1 MLNDI
6 HEILKVEM
14 GWVRTGRDGEILG
27 SFEGDKKD

>member
-14 GWVRTGRDGEILG
+14 GWVGTGREGEILG
-27 SFEGDKKD
+27 SFDEDKKD